1 MGYFSSWRPSLSVL
15 PVVMVL
21 ACGGS
26 KSSAGPSDAAADR
39 ILSDDA
45 STEGAGDTGLS
56 GASETANLLIA
67 DQFNNRVIEVTRAGQ
82 IVWTFGDGS
91 SVPGPTSVVAPNDVE
106 RLPNG
111 QTLIAGSGAA
121 AGTEPSCTM
130 ACPDNRVI
138 IVDDASGAIVWQY
151 GEDGGGAGDGPDQ
164 LNTPVSAV
172 LVPGAGSVGNHILIT
187 DQGNNRIIE
196 VDQTTKQ
203 IVWQFPPVTS
213 TEDTEA
219 GVVATIKEG
228 APLGTGDAG
237 SGDAGAADTGADT
250 GAADAEAGDAALGD
264 AGAKEAGARDAG
276 IPDASAGDA
285 ATEGS
290 EDAGD
295 EAAVTPGGDD
305 AGTSNQALNSP
316 NSAERLANGHTLI
329 ADESNNRVIE
339 VATDGTIVW
348 QYPQPV
354 NLALLNVAGFAS
366 RLANGN
372 TLITDTNNNRVIEV
386 TMAGTVAWTYST
398 TTATMPAP
406 QPSCAVRLANGDT
419 LITNQ
424 FNDQVIEVTPANDV
438 VFTYGQPGVAGSANG
453 QLNTPYH
460 AVDIG
465 DYTGLTA
472 PTP

>member
-1 MGYFSSWRPSLSVL
+1 MGCFSSMRVSLSGL
-15 PVVMVL
+15 PIVMVL

-39 ILSDDA
+39 VLSDDA
-45 STEGAGDTGLS
+45 SAESAADSGLS
-56 GASETANLLIA
+56 GASATANLLIA
-67 DQFNNRVIEVTRAGQ
+67 DQFNNRVIEVTRAGE

-121 AGTEPSCTM
+121 AGTEPTCTM
-130 ACPDNRVI
+130 GCPDNRVI
-138 IVDDASGAIVWQY
+138 IVDDVSGMIVWQY

-172 LVPGAGSVGNHILIT
+172 LVPGAASVGDHILIT

-213 TEDTEA
+213 TEDAEA
-219 GVVATIKEG
+219 GVAAAAVKES

-237 SGDAGAADTGADT
+237 LGDAEAKDAAAGDAG
-250 GAADAEAGDAALGD
+250 
-264 AGAKEAGARDAG
+264 R
-276 IPDASAGDA
+276 PDASAGDA
-285 ATEGS
+285 AIEGS
-290 EDAGD
+290 GDAGG
-295 EAAVTPGGDD
+295 EAAVSPSDDD
-305 AGTSNQALNSP
+305 AGTPNQALNSP

-372 TLITDTNNNRVIEV
+372 TLISDTNNNRIIEV
-386 TMAGTVAWTYST
+386 TMAGTLAWTYST
-398 TTATMPAP
+398 TTPTMPAP

-438 VFTYGQPGVAGSANG
+438 VFAYGQPGVAGSANG